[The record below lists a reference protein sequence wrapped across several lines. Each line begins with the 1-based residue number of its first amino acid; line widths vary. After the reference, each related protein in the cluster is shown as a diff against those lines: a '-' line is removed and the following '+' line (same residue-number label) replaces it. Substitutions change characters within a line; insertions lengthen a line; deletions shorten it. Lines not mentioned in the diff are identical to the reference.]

1 MSQGQHHDPLF
12 EPERKAFMACLTEH
26 GYPYESVKAA
36 YLAAGLPKPSS
47 DAGLRQRLWVGI
59 KLGKGLSQLVAEE
72 RALRESALWSWERL
86 LQDYRLG
93 YLAGLVGA

>member
-1 MSQGQHHDPLF
+1 
-12 EPERKAFMACLTEH
+12 
-26 GYPYESVKAA
+26 V
-36 YLAAGLPKPSS
+36 
-47 DAGLRQRLWVGI
+47 